1 MVGNDSRISDALPA
15 EVTSLIGRVH
25 ETGEV
30 RRLLGRSR
38 LVTLTGPGGVGKT
51 RLARHVARGVRSAF
65 PQGVFVVPLAELSQP
80 DLVAPTVLFRFGVAR
95 TSGADVAELVRDLAD
110 RRLLLV
116 LDNCEHLVE
125 SAAELVATLLRS
137 CPQLVVLATSRSA
150 LHVDGEVIYSVPPLA
165 LPSPG
170 AELGTGAAMA
180 YDGIALFMDRAS
192 MVSQDFAAGRVDERA
207 VVELCQR
214 LDGLP
219 LAIEL
224 AAAGTRVLSVETL
237 LGRAADPL
245 SVPATSARTAPG
257 RHLSVRASL
266 EYSHELCSADARR
279 LWSRLSV
286 FRGGSAL
293 GSIEHVCSGR
303 QLSRDRVAPALVEL
317 VDKSVVQFAG
327 TQYRMLEAVRQ
338 FGAERL
344 GRAGEDDWAHD
355 QHLDHFAA
363 LSQEV
368 SRHWFGP
375 TQSALLDQLV
385 QNQPNLRAALEWSL
399 TRAENGATG
408 LRMATDLYPLWIGA
422 GLPGEGR
429 RWLGRLVA
437 ASVATARERASALWV
452 QGFLAAVDGD
462 IPTARELLEGAREA
476 ASGNDEASAAHATSA
491 LGLADLFDGR
501 VTDAIA
507 RVEAAVVAERRL
519 PDNDGYLAEALINLG
534 LCYCFAGDLTA
545 ASAVLEEARVMCSTH
560 GEELL
565 HSWALVVF
573 GLVRLL
579 EGNVAAAVEVL
590 ADGLRRK
597 RAINNGQGIAWAVEL
612 LAWAA
617 IEVGDATRAA
627 VLLGACEAWATDLGT
642 LLHGSAG
649 MVEQHEQYVRRA
661 RELMGAG
668 LFRDAADHGARL
680 SMDDLIAFALGE
692 VEPPP
697 PGPGSPLDALP
708 LTPREREIAVLVA
721 DGKSNREIAEELVI
735 APRTVDTHVQ
745 HILTKLDFSSRS
757 QVAALVASR
766 RSSLS

>member
-15 EVTSLIGRVH
+15 EVTSLIGRTH
-25 ETGEV
+25 ETAEV

-51 RLARHVARGVRSAF
+51 RLARHLARGVRSAF
-65 PQGVFVVPLAELSQP
+65 PDGVFVVPLAELSQP
-80 DLVAPTVLFRFGVAR
+80 DLVAPTVLFRLGVVRA
-95 TSGADVAELVRDLAD
+95 SGADVADMVGDLAD

-116 LDNCEHLVE
+116 LDNCEHVVE
-125 SAAELVATLLRS
+125 STAALVAALLRS

-150 LHVDGEVIYSVPPLA
+150 LQVEGEVIYPVPPLA
-165 LPSPG
+165 LPHPG
-170 AELGTGAAMA
+170 AVLATGAAMT
-180 YDGIALFMDRAS
+180 YDGIALFMDRAA
-192 MVSQDFAAGRVDERA
+192 MVSHDFAAGRVDERA

-237 LGRAADPL
+237 LDRAADPL

-257 RHLSVRASL
+257 RHLSLRASL
-266 EYSHELCSADARR
+266 EYSHELCSVAARL

-286 FRGGSAL
+286 FRGGSSL
-293 GSIEHVCSGR
+293 GSIEDVCSGR
-303 QLSRDRVAPALVEL
+303 ELSREGVAPALVEL

-327 TQYRMLEAVRQ
+327 SQYRMLEAVRQ

-344 GRAGEDDWAHD
+344 GQAGEEEWARD
-355 QHLDHFAA
+355 QHLGHFAG
-363 LSQEV
+363 LSETV

-375 TQSALLDQLV
+375 TQSDLLERLV

-399 TRAENGATG
+399 TRTTSGATG

-429 RWLGRLVA
+429 RWLGRLLTA
-437 ASVATARERASALWV
+437 TDATAPERASALWV

-462 IPTARELLEGAREA
+462 IPTARELLEAARTA
-476 ASGNDEASAAHATSA
+476 AADTDAASAAHATSA
-491 LGLADLFDGR
+491 LGLADLFDAR

-507 RVEAAVVAERRL
+507 RVEAAVAAERQL

-534 LCYCFAGDLTA
+534 LCYCFAGDLAA
-545 ASAVLEEARVMCSTH
+545 ASAALEEARVMCAAH

-579 EGNVAAAVEVL
+579 EGDVAAAVDVL

-597 RAINNGQGIAWAVEL
+597 RAISNGQGIAWAVEL

-617 IEVGDATRAA
+617 VEVGDPLRAA
-627 VLLGACEAWATDLGT
+627 VLLGACEAWAADLGT

-661 RELMGAG
+661 RDLIGDG
-668 LFRDAADHGARL
+668 PFRNAADRGARL

-692 VEPPP
+692 VGPPA
-697 PGPGSPLDALP
+697 PGPASPLDALP
-708 LTPREREIAVLVA
+708 LTPREREIAILVA

-735 APRTVDTHVQ
+735 ASRTVDTHVQ
-745 HILTKLDFSSRS
+745 HILTKLDFTSRS
-757 QVAALVASR
+757 QVVALIAGSR
-766 RSSLS
+766 APRG